1 MNCKIFPITLV
12 ISILLLSAGCER
24 NKTDVIEEKEPS
36 TKVEEQQPEIKEPEQ
51 SIQEEPVQKEEEQ
64 EKVIE
69 KELTEQ
75 EKARQ
80 ELVDKYGEDVVA
92 AWEKL
97 SRDEFFNYI
106 GYELIVQEKYG
117 PHGVYYTCYKVMED
131 GTLEDA
137 YVGGEYYIY
146 GIYVSNEAIFDLVD
160 YHNEFF
166 S

>member
-146 GIYVSNEAIFDLVD
+146 GVYVSNEAIFDLVD

>member
-51 SIQEEPVQKEEEQ
+51 SIQEEPVQKEE
-64 EKVIE
+64 
-69 KELTEQ
+69 EQ

>member
-36 TKVEEQQPEIKEPEQ
+36 TKVEEQQPEIKEP
-51 SIQEEPVQKEEEQ
+51 VQKEEEQ
-64 EKVIE
+64 KEVIE

-80 ELVDKYGEDVVA
+80 KLVDKYGEDVVA

-106 GYELIVQEKYG
+106 GYELVVQEKYG

-146 GIYVSNEAIFDLVD
+146 GVYVSNEAIFNLVD

>member
-24 NKTDVIEEKEPS
+24 NKTNVIEEKEPS
-36 TKVEEQQPEIKEPEQ
+36 TKIEEQQPEVKEPEQ

-106 GYELIVQEKYG
+106 GYELIVQEEYG
-117 PHGVYYTCYKVMED
+117 PYGVYYTCYKIMED

>member
-1 MNCKIFPITLV
+1 MNYKIFPITLV
-12 ISILLLSAGCER
+12 ISILILSAGCER
-24 NKTDVIEEKEPS
+24 NKTDVIEEKESS

-51 SIQEEPVQKEEEQ
+51 SIQEEPIQKEEEQ

-75 EKARQ
+75 EKTRQ

-97 SRDEFFNYI
+97 SKDEFFNYI
-106 GYELIVQEKYG
+106 GYKLVVQEKYG
-117 PHGVYYTCYKVMED
+117 PYGVYYTCYKVMED

-146 GIYVSNEAIFDLVD
+146 GVYVSNEAIFDLVD